1 MDVLKS
7 WGMYYLDLYAPA
19 RENDAVMFDID
30 DTLIR
35 SSDGM
40 VMFPVVDVL
49 LHAKSLGYK
58 VILITA
64 RPRLQDVIE
73 YTKEQMRDLGIP
85 YDELGF
91 CNPEDKGQ
99 LKMRLGYHFVL
110 SVGDMWT
117 DLTHTRHVLNTRTL
131 QHY

>member
-1 MDVLKS
+1 MDALRA
-7 WGMYYLDLYAPA
+7 WGVYYLDLYKPTS
-19 RENDAVMFDID
+19 RDAVMFDID

-40 VMFPVVDVL
+40 VMFPIVDIL
-49 LHAKSLGYK
+49 LHARDSGYK

-73 YTKEQMRDLGIP
+73 YTRDQMHDLGIP

-91 CNPEDKGQ
+91 CNAEDKGK
-99 LKMRLGYHFVL
+99 LKMSLGYRFVL
-110 SVGDMWT
+110 SVGDLWT
-117 DLTHTRHVLNTRTL
+117 DLTHTRHGLNTRTYE
-131 QHY
+131 HF